1 MQVVFLAGASVRGI
15 PLLLIVYC
23 VTNDSKY
30 TLIASRSQKKN
41 RSGFRPAAKALPGCT
56 RHRGKSTLGYIR
68 ELVQPTS
75 LHQFQPEPRCSRLVH
90 LDAPRQPPEA
100 YQYAALVTW
109 NQIPNVSY
117 HEWQVG
123 CAIRWSLVALVNH
136 RYLLSS
142 TRVQKPGH
150 LTP

>member
-1 MQVVFLAGASVRGI
+1 VCRLVAAIRLSLPFEEATLRHVVTRQCESVSVYQVGPSVSRG
-15 PLLLIVYC
+15 
-23 VTNDSKY
+23 
-30 TLIASRSQKKN
+30 
-41 RSGFRPAAKALPGCT
+41 FFPGCT

-75 LHQFQPEPRCSRLVH
+75 LHQFQSEPRCSRLVQ

-117 HEWQVG
+117 HERQVS
-123 CAIRWSLVALVNH
+123 CAIRWRLVALVNH

-142 TRVQKPGH
+142 TRVQKPEH